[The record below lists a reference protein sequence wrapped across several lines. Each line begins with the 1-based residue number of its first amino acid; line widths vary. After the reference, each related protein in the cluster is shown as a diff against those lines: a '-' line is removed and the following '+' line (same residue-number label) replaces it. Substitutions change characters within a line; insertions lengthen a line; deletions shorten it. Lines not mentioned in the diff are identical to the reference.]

1 MGNLFIGENK
11 MLNSDDIRSIIKK
24 VVIGVNL
31 SDLDDNQDFADAGI
45 DSLDQLSILLGI
57 EEQYGVTIPDEDLD
71 QCNSI
76 AGLVLYINK
85 K

>member
-1 MGNLFIGENK
+1 